1 MFPRWVLIFGRIPRT
16 WKILSRR
23 AAQHRFANAELVSTE
38 SRRSSPETELGS
50 PRPNLG
56 AFNPLLFWK
65 PPTFTAAAL
74 FLLIL
79 SGPPRLRIRDPEAS
93 LRGEVDWVVTLHA
106 LVWGL
111 AGLWVLCQMGKR
123 FQSERPLLEVR
134 LPQILGLSMILLLG
148 LSTFVSDAPAL
159 TAFKVYQMLV
169 SLLFTQ
175 IFAERFG
182 IWTSLKTML
191 WGNVLLCL
199 AIAVCSVLMP
209 DEVWLPTEFNPDPSR
224 LFGDLI
230 APTGVVSVLAIIL
243 LLTTTRRIGKTLPLS
258 LVACCAT
265 LLVLSLMRTA
275 YIILLV
281 FFGLVVL
288 RRPNTKALRYFAY
301 SLCLIL
307 VLMYAGGSLPNINH
321 YRDPATA
328 SNLGDRVGLW
338 EYLTRVTLN
347 QSPWLGLG
355 YYSASRV
362 YGPEYNPGL
371 GTAHSMFIEV
381 LAGGGVPSF
390 ALFVALCMILASSAV
405 RLLLA
410 RRDRLSFA
418 LSTLFLA
425 CLLFG
430 VMGDPLHSGPV
441 AMGFWVTA
449 ASLSLLR
456 SSMKQPQ
463 RVVLEAVDATA

>member
-1 MFPRWVLIFGRIPRT
+1 MIFGRSPRA
-16 WKILSRR
+16 WKILLPG
-23 AAQHRFANAELVSTE
+23 AAQHRFANAEAVSPESQRSSTE
-38 SRRSSPETELGS
+38 ADVGS
-50 PRPNLG
+50 PQPNPG
-56 AFNPLLFWK
+56 AFNPLLVWK
-65 PPTFTAAAL
+65 RPTFTAAAL

-93 LRGEVDWVVTLHA
+93 LRGDVDWVVTLHA
-106 LVWGL
+106 VVWGL

-123 FQSERPLLEVR
+123 FQAKRPLLRVR

-148 LSTFVSDAPAL
+148 ASTFVSDAPAL
-159 TAFKVYQMLV
+159 TGFKVYQMLV

-191 WGNVLLCL
+191 WGNALLCL
-199 AIAVCSVLMP
+199 AIAVCAVLMP
-209 DEVWLPTEFNPDPSR
+209 GEVWLPTEFNPDPSR
-224 LFGDLI
+224 LFGDLV

-243 LLTTTRRIGKTLPLS
+243 LLTTTRRIGKILPLS
-258 LVACCAT
+258 LLVCCAS

-281 FFGLVVL
+281 FVGLVLL

-301 SLCLIL
+301 FLCLVL
-307 VLMYAGGSLPNINH
+307 VLMYAWGSLPNINH
-321 YRDPATA
+321 YRDPETA
-328 SNLGDRVGLW
+328 WNLGDRVGLW
-338 EYLTRVTLN
+338 QYLTRVTLN

-355 YYSASRV
+355 YYSASRIH
-362 YGPEYNPGL
+362 GPEYNPGL
-371 GTAHSMFIEV
+371 GTAHSMFFEV
-381 LAGGGVPSF
+381 LAGGGVVSF
-390 ALFVALCMILASSAV
+390 ALLVALCISLTSSAV

-441 AMGFWVTA
+441 AMGFWGTA
-449 ASLSLLR
+449 ASLPLLR
-456 SSMKQPQ
+456 SSMQQPQ
-463 RVVLEAVDATA
+463 RIALESVDATA